1 MGAATRFVQ
10 NPGNNAICYYR
21 YSSDAQRDVSIVQQ
35 KDAAHEYA
43 KAHGCPERWVEEI
56 RNCCIGR
63 S

>member
-1 MGAATRFVQ
+1 MGAATRFIQ

-43 KAHGCPERWVEEI
+43 KAHTRWMI
-56 RNCCIGR
+56 
-63 S
+63 